1 MRWMG
6 GVAAG
11 SYTMAWV
18 KMIGASEA
26 TGALRAEYDR
36 IAAQFA
42 DRGGG
47 AIPEVTAVLSLRPEL
62 MIARNR
68 LSNACTFGG
77 SGLGRYREEL
87 IATSISALLNCRF

>member
-1 MRWMG
+1 
-6 GVAAG
+6 
-11 SYTMAWV
+11 MAWV
-18 KMIGASEA
+18 KMVGRDEA

-42 DRGGG
+42 DRGG
-47 AIPEVTAVLSLRPEL
+47 AIPEITAILSAQPEL

-68 LSNACTFGG
+68 LSNSCTFGG

>member
-1 MRWMG
+1 
-6 GVAAG
+6 
-11 SYTMAWV
+11 MAWV
-18 KMIGASEA
+18 RMVGREA
-26 TGALRAEYDR
+26 ATDALRAEYDQ

-47 AIPEVTAVLSLRPEL
+47 AIPEITAVLSLRPDL

-68 LSNACTFGG
+68 LSNSCTFGG

>member
-1 MRWMG
+1 
-6 GVAAG
+6 
-11 SYTMAWV
+11 MAWV

-36 IAAQFA
+36 IAVQFA

-47 AIPEVTAVLSLRPEL
+47 TIPEVTAILSLRPKL

-68 LSNACTFGG
+68 LSNSCTFGG

-87 IATSISALLNCRF
+87 IASSISALLKCRF